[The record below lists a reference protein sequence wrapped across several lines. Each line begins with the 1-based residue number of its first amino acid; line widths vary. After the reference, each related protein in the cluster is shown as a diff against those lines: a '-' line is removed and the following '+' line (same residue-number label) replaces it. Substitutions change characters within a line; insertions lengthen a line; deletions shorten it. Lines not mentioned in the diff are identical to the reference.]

1 MKEYDKVFMKKMGI
15 KNDFCIYHVL
25 HWIQMESGMECE
37 FYVEPGGEEDKSRV
51 YGDKIDE
58 DKITDNIEK
67 YEPVFCAK
75 VRKALCSG

>member
-1 MKEYDKVFMKKMGI
+1 
-15 KNDFCIYHVL
+15 
-25 HWIQMESGMECE
+25 MESGMECE